1 MKLSR
6 FYLPTLR
13 EEPSEA
19 EVASH
24 RLMLRAGMI
33 RKLASGIYSWLPLG
47 LRVLRKVE
55 DIIREEMNRQG
66 ALEVLLPAVQPAEL
80 WKESGRWDVYGKE
93 LLRFRD
99 RHERDF
105 CIGPTHEEVIVDLVR
120 GELRSWRQL
129 PLNLYQIQTKFRDE
143 IRPRFGVMRAREF
156 GMKDAY
162 SFDMDEEM
170 AEESYKKMY
179 IAYSRI
185 FARCGLRFKA
195 VEATTGPIGGKFS
208 HEFMVLAD
216 TGEDILVVC
225 ENCGYSANLEKAEI
239 APPNQK
245 DDEPE
250 KPLEKVHTPEKRTV
264 EEVCDFLKVPPQKLV
279 KTLIYETDKGPV
291 AGLVRGDRE
300 LNPNKLQSLAGA
312 EWLEMASAQRI
323 EELTGGPLGFSGP
336 VGLKIPIYVDQE
348 VAQMKNFVTGANEQ
362 DYHYI
367 NTNLGRDFQATQ
379 VADLR
384 VAVEG
389 DLCAR
394 CKAPL
399 KFQRGIEV
407 GHIFKLGEKYS
418 RPMKATFLDPEGKEK
433 YFVMGCY
440 GIGTGRTVAAS
451 IEQNYDEKGIIWPV
465 SITPFHIYILPIN
478 YNNEQVKNIA
488 DKLEEELEEL
498 GLEVLLDDRDES
510 PGVKFKDADLIGIPL
525 RIVVGERTLAKNAVE
540 FKLRWSEE
548 KELVDI
554 AQAPSQAKQII
565 KEELERISQRAEEA
579 EAEAKKAFSS

>member
-1 MKLSR
+1 MRLTR

-13 EEPSEA
+13 EDPSEA
-19 EVASH
+19 EVISH

-55 DIIREEMNRQG
+55 NIIREEMNRQG
-66 ALEVLLPAVQPAEL
+66 ALEVFLPAVQPAEL
-80 WKESGRWDVYGKE
+80 WKESGRWEAYGKE

-99 RHERDF
+99 RHEREF
-105 CIGPTHEEVIVDLVR
+105 CIGPTHEEVIVHLVR
-120 GELRSWRQL
+120 GEVRSWRQL

-162 SFDMDEEM
+162 SFDMDEEG

-179 IAYSRI
+179 LAYSRI
-185 FARCGLRFKA
+185 FSRCGLSFKA

-216 TGEDILVVC
+216 TGEDIIAVC

-239 APPNQK
+239 APPEK
-245 DDEPE
+245 KETEPE

-279 KTLIYETDKGPV
+279 KTLIYESDKGPV
-291 AGLVRGDRE
+291 AVMVRGERE
-300 LNPNKLQSLAGA
+300 LNPNKLQSLIEA
-312 EWLEMASAQRI
+312 EWLEMASPERI

-336 VGLKIPIYVDQE
+336 VGLKIPVYVDSE
-348 VAQMKNFVTGANEQ
+348 VAVMKNFITGANEK
-362 DYHYI
+362 DYHYL
-367 NTNLGRDFQATQ
+367 NTNLGRDFHPTQ
-379 VADLR
+379 IADLR
-384 VAVEG
+384 MAVEG
-389 DLCAR
+389 DR
-394 CKAPL
+394 CGKCGAGL

-418 RPMKATFLDPEGKEK
+418 RPMKASFLDPEGKER

-440 GIGTGRTVAAS
+440 GIGTGRTVASA
-451 IEQNYDEKGIIWPV
+451 IEQNHDSSGIIWPV
-465 SITPFHIYILPIN
+465 SIAPFHIYILPIN
-478 YNNEQVKNIA
+478 YKDERVKEVS
-488 DKLEEELEEL
+488 DQLERELEEK
-498 GLEVLLDDRDES
+498 GWEVLLDDREES

-525 RIVVGERTLAKNAVE
+525 RMVVGEKTLAKDSVE
-540 FKLRWSEE
+540 FKLRWEEE
-548 KELVDI
+548 KKLI
-554 AQAPSQAKQII
+554 PLAQAVSEAEKIISSALEEISRKASQAEARAL
-565 KEELERISQRAEEA
+565 EEFA
-579 EAEAKKAFSS
+579 